1 MLIPKPIRKWL
12 AIFRGEVS
20 PVLLLLSVL
29 LGFWFGLTPGF
40 YGLHVA
46 LLVLALIVNTH
57 IGLFLLAAA
66 LGKSLSLVAAPVL
79 YHLGVFTQAEL
90 APLLSL
96 LAAIPIIGITDFSR
110 YAVAGAVVAG
120 PALGL
125 VFGAG
130 LAKSVSS
137 YRKMW
142 LKLEENSETFQ
153 RWREKKWVKLLDK
166 VLLGKSAKNVR
177 ETLARRPKIVRRA
190 GVALAVVVLLVA
202 VVGVQFL
209 TDDVLTA
216 YAAKSLTA
224 LNGAEVNI
232 ERLSL
237 KPFSGKLSATGVQ
250 VTDPTHPQDNRV
262 SIEEFQA
269 QASLYS
275 LLLGKVVMD
284 DLEISALKFD
294 EPRARPGTV
303 VANVAEQEHAEEEAD
318 WSQFGLADLDAAK
331 LETYFKNAQ
340 KVTDTLAKVKPYLPE
355 PAAAKPAAPWSVP
368 EHYLEHLSAKAE
380 TAPSPRFIIRHLVLD
395 QVELPVEA
403 FADSTVECENLS
415 DAPQAAGSAVTCKVQ
430 SNTTSDWM
438 QIVSHYEAPEKG
450 AQITA
455 EFANIDLAKLQEDL
469 NSKNPI
475 SFKGGRA
482 SAKVDGRAGRDSI
495 DLGITVHTEDMV
507 VESSGGG
514 ALGLD
519 PQMTAEALKVLKNLD
534 TTLRLVG
541 PLTQPKLVFDVPA
554 LRKKFQAALLKAGKD
569 QLAARL
575 GDLIGDKLPI
585 GEAIPK
591 DLDIGTLGD
600 TLGGLLDKDKPT
612 DQKGAD
618 KKDDSSEEE
627 KKDQGKDLLKD
638 LGGLLGGDTSK
649 DTDDDD
655 DND

>member
-1 MLIPKPIRKWL
+1 MFIPRPIKKWL

-40 YGLHVA
+40 FGLHVA

-57 IGLFLLAAA
+57 IGLFLLSAGF
-66 LGKSLSLVAAPVL
+66 GKSLSLAAAPLL

-90 APLLSL
+90 APLLTL

-120 PALGL
+120 PVLGL
-125 VFGAG
+125 ILGAL

-142 LKLEENSETFQ
+142 LKLEENSESFQ

-166 VLLGKSAKNVR
+166 VLLGKSAKDVR
-177 ETLARRPKIVRRA
+177 ETLARKPKLVRRA
-190 GVALAVVVLLVA
+190 GVAVAGVVLLVA

-250 VTDPTHPQDNRV
+250 VTDPSHPQRNRV
-262 SIEEFQA
+262 SFDEFQA
-269 QASLYS
+269 QASLYD

-284 DLEISALKFD
+284 NLEISALKFD
-294 EPRARPGTV
+294 QPRAQPGTV
-303 VANVAEQEHAEEEAD
+303 VTEVEQQEQAAEKTD
-318 WSQFGLADLDAAK
+318 WSQFDLADVDAAK
-331 LETYFKNAQ
+331 LDTYFKNAQ
-340 KVTDTLAKVKPYLPE
+340 KINDTLAQIKPYLPD
-355 PAAAKPAAPWSVP
+355 PAAKAASAPSSVP
-368 EHYLEHLSAKAE
+368 EHYLEYLSARAE
-380 TAPSPRFIIRHLVLD
+380 TAPTPRFVIRRVVLD

-403 FADSTVECENLS
+403 LADSKVECSNLS
-415 DAPQAAGSAVTCKVQ
+415 DAPQAAALAVTCKVQ
-430 SNTTSDWM
+430 SNSSSDWI

-455 EFANIDLAKLQEDL
+455 EFSNIDLAKLQEGL
-469 NSKNPI
+469 NSKNPVA
-475 SFKGGRA
+475 FRGGTA
-482 SAKVDGRAGRDSI
+482 SAKIDGQVGRDSI
-495 DLGITVHTEDMV
+495 DLGITVKTENMIL
-507 VESSGGG
+507 ESAGGG

-519 PQMTAEALKVLKNLD
+519 PQITAEALKVLQNLN

-541 PLTQPKLVFDVPA
+541 PLTKPKLVFDVPA
-554 LRKKFQAALLKAGKD
+554 LRKEFQTALLKAGKD
-569 QLAARL
+569 QLADRL

-585 GEAIPK
+585 GDAIPK
-591 DLDIGTLGD
+591 DLDLGTITD
-600 TLGGLLDKDKPT
+600 TIGGLLGKDKPT
-612 DQKGAD
+612 EQQDGD
-618 KKDDSSEEE
+618 KKEDTAGDE
-627 KKDQGKDLLKD
+627 KKDKGGDILKD
-638 LGGLLGGDTSK
+638 LGGLLGGNKSK
-649 DTDDDD
+649 DADDDH
-655 DND
+655 N

>member
-1 MLIPKPIRKWL
+1 MFIPKPIKKWL

-57 IGLFLLAAA
+57 VGLFLVSAA
-66 LGKSLSLVAAPVL
+66 LGKSLALAAAPVL

-90 APLLSL
+90 GPLLTL

-125 VFGAG
+125 ILGAG

-177 ETLARRPKIVRRA
+177 EILGRRPKIVRRA

-237 KPFSGKLSATGVQ
+237 KPFSGKVSATGVQ

-262 SIEEFQA
+262 SLDEFQA
-269 QASLYS
+269 QASLYD

-284 DLEISALKFD
+284 NLEISALKFD
-294 EPRARPGTV
+294 QPRAQPGA
-303 VANVAEQEHAEEEAD
+303 VAAVVAEQEQAEEETD
-318 WSQFGLADLDAAK
+318 WSQFDLADLDAAK
-331 LETYFKNAQ
+331 LDTYFKNAQ
-340 KVTDTLAKVKPYLPE
+340 KINDTLAKIRPYLPD
-355 PAAAKPAAPWSVP
+355 PAAKAAQAPSSVP
-368 EHYLEHLSAKAE
+368 EHYLEYLSARAE
-380 TAPSPRFIIRHLVLD
+380 TAPSPRFVIRRVVLD
-395 QVELPVEA
+395 QVALPVEA
-403 FADSTVECENLS
+403 LADSRVECSNLS
-415 DAPQAAGSAVTCKVQ
+415 DAPQAAGLAVICKVQ
-430 SNTTSDWM
+430 SNSSSDWM

-455 EFANIDLAKLQEDL
+455 EFSNIDLAKLQEDL
-469 NSKNPI
+469 NSKNPVA
-475 SFKGGRA
+475 FKGGTA
-482 SAKVDGRAGRDSI
+482 SAKIDGRAGRDSI
-495 DLGITVHTEDMV
+495 DLGITVKTENMV
-507 VESSGGG
+507 LESAGGG

-519 PQMTAEALKVLKNLD
+519 PQMTAEALKVLQNMD

-541 PLTQPKLVFDVPA
+541 PLTKPKLVFDVPA
-554 LRKKFQAALLKAGKD
+554 LCKEFQAALLKAGKD
-569 QLAARL
+569 QLAGRL

-585 GEAIPK
+585 GDAIPK
-591 DLDIGTLGD
+591 DLDIGTIGD
-600 TLGGLLDKDKPT
+600 TVGGLLDKDKP
-612 DQKGAD
+612 AD
-618 KKDDSSEEE
+618 KQDGDEKDDADDE
-627 KKDQGKDLLKD
+627 KKDQAGDLLKD
-638 LGGLLGGDTSK
+638 IGGLLGGDKPK
-649 DTDDDD
+649 DADDDD
-655 DND
+655 